1 MPAQEEA
8 LARRFFEEMC
18 NGRRLDIAGE
28 ILTQD
33 HRYHDP
39 NSPSAVG
46 PAAMA
51 EVVAGYQ
58 DGVEGH
64 WEIRDILSSGD
75 RVAVRWTGTGTHS
88 GDVMGIPP
96 TGARIEVEALT
107 VLRIENGRIAENWTV
122 WDTLGLLRQLGVV
135 PSPEAAAAG
144 A

>member
-1 MPAQEEA
+1 MPAPEEA

-28 ILTQD
+28 ILTAD

-39 NSPSAVG
+39 NSPPAVG
-46 PAAMA
+46 PDAMA
-51 EVVAGYQ
+51 EVVSIYQ

-88 GDVMGIPP
+88 AEVMGIPP
-96 TGARIEVEALT
+96 TGAHIEVEALT
-107 VLRIENGRIAENWTV
+107 ILRIEKGRIAENWTV
-122 WDTLGLLRQLGVV
+122 WDTLGFLRQVGVV
-135 PSPEAAAAG
+135 PSPEAAATG